1 MTVPHDGNMHVGQND
16 TVAVFAALPTR
27 IYLDTS
33 TLQALFDYGGLI
45 WENEEPALSS
55 RASRIQGFTD
65 ELEALRLTFQVNERA
80 MFEFVVTSA
89 SLREVEG
96 KNDPRYTQWVYDV
109 LDTWLIQSA
118 DYQPQSSNRLRI
130 GSVSVKDWALLSDA
144 LDNACDAFL
153 TMEVKLTTQADT
165 IEKATG
171 LRVIRPSTF
180 WELLSPWAALFY

>member
-1 MTVPHDGNMHVGQND
+1 MEAYEDDPVT
-16 TVAVFAALPTR
+16 VFAALPIR

-45 WENEEPALSS
+45 WENEAPVLSS
-55 RASRIQGFTD
+55 RAGRVQGFTD

-80 MFEFVVTSA
+80 MFEFVVTAA
-89 SLREVEG
+89 SLREVES

-109 LDTWLIQSA
+109 HDTWLIQSA
-118 DYQPQSSNRLRI
+118 GYPPRSSERPRI

-165 IEKATG
+165 IEKVTG
-171 LRVIRPSTF
+171 LRIMRPTAF
-180 WELLSPWAALFY
+180 YKLLSPWAALFY